1 MSLKQK
7 AIVVVTV
14 KRNHLV
20 VGHVIEKR
28 KIKHNKFLLFKQKEF
43 KKSAIFVSINV
54 LEQYIQFL
62 FLYRLLGLA

>member
-43 KKSAIFVSINV
+43 
-54 LEQYIQFL
+54 
-62 FLYRLLGLA
+62 